1 MSSRNGRRQITEDS
15 KHAIL
20 SAGVKHTV
28 CVKQPTVVAQN
39 NIALCWHKLARHHC
53 NGADYHI
60 IGARSSLTL
69 FLEASH
75 RAREMAQRT

>member
-1 MSSRNGRRQITEDS
+1 MSSRNSRRQITEDP

-28 CVKQPTVVAQN
+28 CVKQPAVVAQN
-39 NIALCWHKLARHHC
+39 GIALCWQAT

>member
-1 MSSRNGRRQITEDS
+1 MSSRNSRRRITEDP

-39 NIALCWHKLARHHC
+39 GIVLCWQAT
-53 NGADYHI
+53 NGGADYHI
-60 IGARSSLTL
+60 IGPGAASLC
-69 FLEASH
+69 S
-75 RAREMAQRT
+75 